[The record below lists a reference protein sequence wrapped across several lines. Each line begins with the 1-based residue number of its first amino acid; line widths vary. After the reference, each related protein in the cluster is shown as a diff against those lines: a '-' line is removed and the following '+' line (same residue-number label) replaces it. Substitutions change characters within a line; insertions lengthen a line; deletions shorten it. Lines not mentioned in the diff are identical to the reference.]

1 VFESDRRAGA
11 NRATAGIVGDVLAYL
26 TDVEGRWD
34 KIETFAS
41 GNPFVSLSGDDLVL
55 ADDVTFVF
63 GGDTIDRGPWGRRIV
78 RMLLAARRRYGDR
91 VILLAGNRDI
101 NKVRLAHELDTP
113 PADCPPLATRGERL
127 QWIFPNTMG
136 APKAFAHR
144 ATELAAENRPSDD
157 ESVAASYLEDIG
169 PGGDLRAYL
178 HEARLAYRHGV
189 TLFVH
194 GGVTDENIFRAPG
207 VDIPAANVDA
217 WIAALD
223 VFYRAQLDELV
234 ANRVP
239 EQLIAYQRVV
249 PGTELNQ
256 GSVVYARPTDSR
268 ANPHLPSPATIAKL
282 RASGIERVV
291 VGHTPSGD
299 CPAILR
305 DDGFELVMAD
315 NSYGRVE
322 RGSHLAFTDELT
334 MVGAMTELDDGRRLH
349 VAFASKRTDERTL
362 LGLRDATTKQL
373 VKAQLPANAYLLFRG
388 LPERKV
394 EQVAGDADEIETH
407 DFELARE

>member
-1 VFESDRRAGA
+1 M
-11 NRATAGIVGDVLAYL
+11 LAYL

-41 GNPFVSLSGDDLVL
+41 GNPYVSLSGDELVL

-78 RMLLAARRRYGDR
+78 RTLLAARRRYGER

-113 PADCPPLATRGERL
+113 PADCPVLATRGERL

-136 APKAFAHR
+136 APKAFVHR
-144 ATELAAENRPSDD
+144 ATELAVEGRAHDD
-157 ESVAASYLEDIG
+157 EAVAASYLEDLG
-169 PGGDLRAYL
+169 EGGDLRAYL
-178 HEARLAYRHGV
+178 HEARLAYRNGT

-194 GGVTDENIFRAPG
+194 GGVTDENLFRTPG
-207 VDIPAANVDA
+207 VDIPASNVTA
-217 WIAALD
+217 WIDALD
-223 VFYRAQLDELV
+223 VFYRNQLDQFV
-234 ANRVP
+234 SGRVP
-239 EQLIAYQRVV
+239 EELIAYQRVV
-249 PGTELNQ
+249 PGTDVNQ
-256 GSVVYARPTDSR
+256 GSVVYARPTDHH
-268 ANPHLPSPATIAKL
+268 ANPHLPSPVTIAKL

-315 NSYGRVE
+315 NSYGRIE

-334 MVGAMTELDDGRRLH
+334 LVGGMTQLDDGTQIH
-349 VAFASKRTDERTL
+349 IAYASKRSDERTV
-362 LGLRDATTKQL
+362 LGLRDIATKQL
-373 VKAQLPANAYLLFRG
+373 VKAQLPGNAYLLFRG

-394 EQVAGDADEIETH
+394 EQVSGDAHEVEEH
-407 DFELARE
+407 DFELARG